1 MAKKNRN
8 PFKKQSIIDCAIN
21 VGLGGASNVA
31 IDYAIDMVK
40 ESAGVEIE
48 DMYVNIGKF
57 VIGAVGSSM
66 VTNKY
71 LKSAMDGVAVV
82 GVSNLVK
89 GLMEDSGTTGSG
101 EGATPAAGVPAG
113 TVGRIVR
120 TPNIRYARAMRGKE
134 GRKVSGIAN
143 MVG

>member
-1 MAKKNRN
+1 MAKKIRN

-89 GLMEDSGTTGSG
+89 GLMEDSGSQSG

-120 TPNIRYARAMRGKE
+120 TPNIRYARAMRGKAD
-134 GRKVSGIAN
+134 RKVSGIAN

>member
-8 PFKKQSIIDCAIN
+8 PFKKQSIVDCAIN

-31 IDYAIDMVK
+31 IDYAVDMLK

-57 VIGAVGSSM
+57 AIGAVGSSM
-66 VTNKY
+66 VSNKY
-71 LKSAMDGVAVV
+71 LKSALDGVAVV

-89 GLMEDSGTTGSG
+89 ELIEGTPSSSSEG
-101 EGATPAAGVPAG
+101 ETPATGVPYG

-120 TPNIRYARAMRGKE
+120 TPNIRYARAMRGKA

>member
-1 MAKKNRN
+1 MAKKSRN

-31 IDYAIDMVK
+31 IDYAVDMIK

-66 VTNKY
+66 VSNKY

-89 GLMEDSGTTGSG
+89 ELISETPSGSSEG
-101 EGATPAAGVPAG
+101 ETPTAGVPYG

-120 TPNIRYARAMRGKE
+120 TPNIRYARAMRGKA

>member
-1 MAKKNRN
+1 MAKKSRN

-31 IDYAIDMVK
+31 IDYAVDMLK

-66 VTNKY
+66 VSNKY

-89 GLMEDSGTTGSG
+89 ELISETPSGSSEGETPTTG
-101 EGATPAAGVPAG
+101 VPYG

-120 TPNIRYARAMRGKE
+120 TPNIRYARAMRGKA

>member
-1 MAKKNRN
+1 MAKKIRN

-89 GLMEDSGTTGSG
+89 GLMEDYVDDICKN
-101 EGATPAAGVPAG
+101 AK
-113 TVGRIVR
+113 
-120 TPNIRYARAMRGKE
+120 NGKIT
-134 GRKVSGIAN
+134 KDVLKKAKN
-143 MVG
+143 KN